1 MTTPLSP
8 VYRASKMTRSREIC
22 ETCSESEKEG
32 MKRKGAG
39 HKVVT
44 EKETRG
50 AEIRYGTK
58 GVESDPAK
66 CVAARLIRGLSLL
79 FSRDVVDEDTR

>member
-1 MTTPLSP
+1 MQD
-8 VYRASKMTRSREIC
+8 TR
-22 ETCSESEKEG
+22 
-32 MKRKGAG
+32 